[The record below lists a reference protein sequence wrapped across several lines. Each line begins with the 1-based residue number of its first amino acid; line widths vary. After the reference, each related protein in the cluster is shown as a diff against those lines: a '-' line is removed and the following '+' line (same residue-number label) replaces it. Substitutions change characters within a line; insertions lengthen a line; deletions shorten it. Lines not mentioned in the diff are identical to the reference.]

1 MLYNFIGRWLQ
12 NYYLSLTKKK
22 KNLKDVTIHQSAVD
36 DKTLKYGD
44 EKKFTH
50 PSK

>member
-1 MLYNFIGRWLQ
+1 MASELLSLTKRI
-12 NYYLSLTKKK
+12 SLTKKK